1 MPKHRNRDIHE
12 NRDVVSSSRTYNE
25 SSQMLPQKAS
35 ESANST
41 TRNQDREYWC
51 PSSNNTGLIDARAN
65 NLTGVSVGYKCDPS
79 HRRIYSSGDGHIYFY
94 GIDGSLLATYYRN
107 SMTFDTTD

>member
-1 MPKHRNRDIHE
+1 
-12 NRDVVSSSRTYNE
+12 
-25 SSQMLPQKAS
+25 MLPQKAS
-35 ESANST
+35 ESANPT

-51 PSSNNTGLIDARAN
+51 PSSNNTGLINMRAN
-65 NLTGVSVGYKCDPS
+65 NLTGVSVGYGYDPS
-79 HRRIYSSGDGHIYFY
+79 NRRINRSGDWHIYFY